1 MAQQL
6 PKCSSPSLFGRG
18 SKAPPRWRK
27 LVVPLA
33 VWVVAASVGGTVA
46 WFQCSLPNFG
56 CVEPGVLYRS
66 GQPDARALCLI
77 QERCGIRTIVNLR
90 SARKVTSDPDARE
103 ETAYAREN
111 GINFVNLPYND
122 GLPEGQV
129 EKFLQLMKDPSRYPV
144 LVHCAEGKERAG
156 VMVAA
161 YRICVNGWSAQDALA
176 EMKRFGFKPEE
187 KPEMVSVVEGFPK
200 AQMPRDIQYQGS
212 SAPKH

>member
-1 MAQQL
+1 MAQQS

-18 SKAPPRWRK
+18 SKTPPRWRK
-27 LVVPLA
+27 LAVPLA
-33 VWVVAASVGGTVA
+33 VLVVAASVAGALA
-46 WFQCSLPNFG
+46 WLQNAVPNFG
-56 CVEPGVLYRS
+56 CVEAGVLYRS
-66 GQPDARALCLI
+66 GQPNARGLRVL

-90 SARKVTSDPDARE
+90 SAQKVASDPDARE

-111 GINFVNLPYND
+111 GLNFVNLAYND
-122 GLPEGQV
+122 GPPEKQV
-129 EKFLQLMKDPSRYPV
+129 EKFLQIMKDPSRYPV

-156 VMVAA
+156 MMVAA